1 MRDNFET
8 YENYM
13 LYKNVVCNIDRHLI
27 LKCENADQFHA
38 LVYEEVF
45 NESNG
50 SEMVNKLAMIFLESC
65 EWNSLYS
72 TAFNIAYLNE

>member
-45 NESNG
+45 NKSRG

>member
-13 LYKNVVCNIDRHLI
+13 LYKNVVCNIDRDLI
-27 LKCENADQFHA
+27 LKCENANQFHA

-45 NESNG
+45 NESSG
-50 SEMVNKLAMIFLESC
+50 SEMVNNLAMIFLESC

>member
-13 LYKNVVCNIDRHLI
+13 LYKNVVCNIDRYLI
-27 LKCENADQFHA
+27 LKCENANQFHA

-45 NESNG
+45 NESSG
-50 SEMVNKLAMIFLESC
+50 SEMVNTLAMIFLESC

-72 TAFNIAYLNE
+72 TSFNVAYLNE

>member
-1 MRDNFET
+1 MKDNFET

-27 LKCENADQFHA
+27 LKCENANQFHA

-45 NESNG
+45 NESSG
-50 SEMVNKLAMIFLESC
+50 SENG
-65 EWNSLYS
+65 
-72 TAFNIAYLNE
+72 